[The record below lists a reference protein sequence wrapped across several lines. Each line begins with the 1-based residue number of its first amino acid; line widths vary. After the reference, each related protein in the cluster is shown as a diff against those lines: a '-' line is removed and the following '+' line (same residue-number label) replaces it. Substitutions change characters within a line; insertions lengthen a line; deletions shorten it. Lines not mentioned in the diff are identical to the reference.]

1 MTNQVKFRSGKRLR
15 RDWQG
20 LQDQTTASAK
30 GAAVPCG
37 LFTPCVI
44 LSKGQGGAGRFSIF
58 WRSVKS

>member
-20 LQDQTTASAK
+20 LQDQNTASAK

-37 LFTPCVI
+37 LFAPRTHSSV
-44 LSKGQGGAGRFSIF
+44 GQWARGAF
-58 WRSVKS
+58 

>member
-20 LQDQTTASAK
+20 LQDQNTASDWQGLQDQNTASAK

-37 LFTPCVI
+37 LFTPCVS
-44 LSKGQGGAGRFSIF
+44 LSK
-58 WRSVKS
+58 